1 MTNPLRS
8 LALAALLGCSS
19 ACRTTPS
26 PEAEVLGLLEAQAAA
41 WNRGA
46 LEEFVELG
54 YWRSPELCFYSGGTI
69 TLGYEPL
76 VARYRERYAESRE
89 GMGQL
94 SFSELDPIA
103 LGDEAALL
111 RGRWRLERPAGEPIG
126 GLFTLLLRRIE
137 GEWRIVHDHTSSDE

>member
-1 MTNPLRS
+1 MIGPLRP
-8 LALAALLGCSS
+8 LVLAALLCGA

-41 WNRGA
+41 WNRGD
-46 LEEFVELG
+46 LEEFVARG

-76 VARYRERYAESRE
+76 VERYRERYAQSRE

-94 SFSELDPIA
+94 GFAELEPIA
-103 LGDEAALL
+103 LCEDAALV
-111 RGRWRLERPAGEPIG
+111 RGRWRLERPGGEPIG

-137 GEWRIVHDHTSSDE
+137 GEWRIVHDHTSSAE